1 MRGEP
6 YLLSLFF
13 DGYGVRRSVAIVIE
27 HRDNTSL
34 FIYTMNLDKAFVL
47 LFASLGAVAGFTP
60 AFSTSSQ
67 RVASSYVPK
76 QVAPI
81 FSEVEEAT
89 TDEAPAAV
97 EEPVA
102 AAVEEPAADAP
113 FDTAIYVGNVSF
125 GELYYD
131 VLMESYIIIIIHY
144 TCMRIHCST
153 VKSRQLTVP
162 LFCTD
167 AVESDIRSAF
177 AEHGTVQ
184 KVQMPLDRNTVSDCW
199 KNMLFFLNILLH
211 ILLIFIFLMI
221 NCI

>member
-1 MRGEP
+1 
-6 YLLSLFF
+6 
-13 DGYGVRRSVAIVIE
+13 
-27 HRDNTSL
+27 
-34 FIYTMNLDKAFVL
+34 MNLDKAFVL

-102 AAVEEPAADAP
+102 AAVEEPAAEAP

-131 VLMESYIIIIIHY
+131 VLMESHIIIIIHY

-184 KVQMPLDRNTVSDCW
+184 KVQMPLDRNTVSDCGEHVIALY
-199 KNMLFFLNILLH
+199 NLRFITY
-211 ILLIFIFLMI
+211 ISLIYISYYKMYI
-221 NCI
+221 NLIGALSWICICHHV